1 MGTSS
6 CIDYIKRAKKEH
18 KCSWCG
24 EKILL
29 GESYKRWR
37 WYDSSD
43 VTTCKLHD
51 ECFNVHSDKVT
62 EGECEFSLY
71 DNCRGRKS

>member
-6 CIDYIKRAKKEH
+6 YIDYIKRSKKEH
-18 KCSWCG
+18 LCSWCG

-29 GESYKRWR
+29 GESYKRCR
-37 WYDSSD
+37 WYDNGD
-43 VTTCKLHD
+43 IKICKLHD
-51 ECFNVHSDKVT
+51 ECFSGHSDMAA

-71 DNCRGRKS
+71 DNCRGIKS